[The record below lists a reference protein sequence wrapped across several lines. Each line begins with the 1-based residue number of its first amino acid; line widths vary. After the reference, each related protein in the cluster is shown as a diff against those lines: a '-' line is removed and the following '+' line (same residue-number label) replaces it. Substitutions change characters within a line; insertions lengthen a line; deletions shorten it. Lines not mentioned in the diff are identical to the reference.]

1 MTVTHVTPATFKKEV
16 LQRPLAIVD
25 MWAEWC
31 MPCKRLAP
39 LFEELSNELK
49 TVTFA
54 KLNVEEYPELAQEY
68 DVMNIPTLLIFKNG
82 KEVDRITGLVSK
94 EEMKKKI
101 QSFL

>member
-16 LQRPLAIVD
+16 LQKPLVIVD

-49 TVTFA
+49 TVAFA
-54 KLNVEEYPELAQEY
+54 KLNVEEHPERRTGRLARRAADAEHG
-68 DVMNIPTLLIFKNG
+68 PSAR
-82 KEVDRITGLVSK
+82 DRLCP
-94 EEMKKKI
+94 
-101 QSFL
+101 QSG